1 MKSILPFFLI
11 VIILLLSGPA
21 YSQSYEQIKKLDTIY
36 IPFKEGKYNVKIN
49 FPVERD
55 GFKNRRY
62 VFNKNKKN
70 VYNFEFKKN
79 ASQAFEKQIINKTFL
94 KRYKGK
100 IVKINSLEKFDDQ
113 DIQCELFNRS
123 KVFYILDF
131 SENKKG
137 IKYRVIFI
145 NMCNVRE

>member
-1 MKSILPFFLI
+1 MKNFLI
-11 VIILLLSGPA
+11 VIVLFISSCI

-36 IPFKEGKYNVKIN
+36 IPFKEGKYNVKID
-49 FPVERD
+49 FPEEKD

-62 VFNKNKKN
+62 VFNDNKKN
-70 VYNFEFKKN
+70 TYSFEFKKN
-79 ASQAFEKQIINKTFL
+79 ANLALEKEIINKSLL

-123 KVFYILDF
+123 KVFYIIDF

-137 IKYRVIFI
+137 IKYRVIFM

>member
-1 MKSILPFFLI
+1 MKNFSI
-11 VIILLLSGPA
+11 VIVLFISSCI

-36 IPFKEGKYNVKIN
+36 IPFKEGKYNVKID
-49 FPVERD
+49 FPEEKD

-62 VFNKNKKN
+62 VFNDNKKN
-70 VYNFEFKKN
+70 TYSFEFKKN
-79 ASQAFEKQIINKTFL
+79 ANLTLEKEIINKSFL

-100 IVKINSLEKFDDQ
+100 IVKIKSLEKFDDQ

-123 KVFYILDF
+123 KVFYIIDF

-137 IKYRVIFI
+137 IKYRVIFM